1 MHVVPLSPPN
11 TKPLLLS
18 TFKYRAQ
25 LKYDTY
31 NLSNQTLTLHLQIL
45 ISMLCSSSAVSEYK
59 IYQDKYKIWKD
70 TVEYN
75 FMYIHERE
83 KISNFKLKKK
93 NLKTGKLYRID
104 IISNY
109 IARECHRIKYAYN

>member
-1 MHVVPLSPPN
+1 MHVVPLYPPN

-25 LKYDTY
+25 SY
-31 NLSNQTLTLHLQIL
+31 NFSNQTLTLHLQIL

-59 IYQDKYKIWKD
+59 IYQYKYKIWKD

-75 FMYIHERE
+75 FMYIH
-83 KISNFKLKKK
+83 
-93 NLKTGKLYRID
+93 
-104 IISNY
+104 
-109 IARECHRIKYAYN
+109 